1 MQTTTTR
8 ASGGVW
14 AGPKFV
20 ERAAEGGRGRFGA
33 VRTFAAGH
41 SQESTARPRVN
52 DEVGVVARARERE
65 KRKLILD

>member
-1 MQTTTTR
+1 MQTTTR

-20 ERAAEGGRGRFGA
+20 ELAAEGGSGRFGA
-33 VRTFAAGH
+33 VRTFAAGY
-41 SQESTARPRVN
+41 SKESTARPRVN

-65 KRKLILD
+65 KKTHP